1 MSCAY
6 YMYVFLSQRKVSTLL
21 FFYMRNYH
29 VRMGPGP
36 SVVQNKKKC
45 PTSTSNFQKTTT
57 KKKPTPRY
65 THGTIKK
72 KRAIVYYYV
81 RIYTTANVSADTV
94 EGDQQ
99 LFFL

>member
-1 MSCAY
+1 MSCA

-45 PTSTSNFQKTTT
+45 PTSTSKKQQRKKT
-57 KKKPTPRY
+57 PHRDPQC
-65 THGTIKK
+65 
-72 KRAIVYYYV
+72 
-81 RIYTTANVSADTV
+81 N
-94 EGDQQ
+94 
-99 LFFL
+99 